1 MDVATMRQVFPGL
14 GAARAAELNSG
25 LNAALRL
32 AGCTTVNR
40 AAMFCAQ
47 VGEES
52 ISLTAPTEL
61 ASGAEY
67 EGRADLGN
75 TERGDGVRFKGR
87 GFIQITGRA
96 NYRGLSKWAH
106 SKGLVPSATYFIDHP
121 AQLAT
126 DKHVWLG
133 PIWYWTVARS
143 MNHFADTK
151 DIEGATRAVNGGL
164 NGFTDRKNR
173 WHLCLRL
180 GDAILPTPAFNAILE
195 DSMLLNKGKD
205 AITPI
210 ALPNN
215 IKMVRFFSDQSARL
229 AVDTRDGKPMTKLSL
244 DKDNART
251 VPVPDDIHA
260 FVAHR
265 LDDGGNDISAAF
277 GA

>member
-1 MDVATMRQVFPGL
+1 
-14 GAARAAELNSG
+14 
-25 LNAALRL
+25 
-32 AGCTTVNR
+32 
-40 AAMFCAQ
+40 MFCAQ

-67 EGRADLGN
+67 EGRTDLGN
-75 TERGDGVRFKGR
+75 THPGDGVRFKGR
-87 GFIQITGRA
+87 GFIQITGRS
-96 NYRGLSKWAH
+96 NYGVLSRWAH

-121 AQLAT
+121 GQLAT
-126 DKHVWLG
+126 DKYVWLG
-133 PIWYWTVARS
+133 PIWYWTVARP
-143 MNHFADTK
+143 MNHFADAE

-164 NGFTDRKNR
+164 HGIKDRTNR

-180 GDAILPTPAFNAILE
+180 GNTILPAPASATILE

-210 ALPNN
+210 ALPTG
-215 IKMVRFFSDQSARL
+215 IKVVRFFSNQSAQL
-229 AVDTRDGKPMTKLSL
+229 GVDTRDGKPMTKLNL
-244 DKDNART
+244 NNTIAPVVA
-251 VPVPDDIHA
+251 VPNDIHA

-265 LDDGGNDISAAF
+265 LDDGANDISVAF

>member
-1 MDVATMRQVFPGL
+1 MDVATMQQVFPGL
-14 GAARAAELNSG
+14 GAARATELNSG
-25 LNAALRL
+25 LNAALRQ

-75 TERGDGVRFKGR
+75 NQPGDGVRFKGR
-87 GFIQITGRA
+87 GFIQITGRT
-96 NYRGLSKWAH
+96 NYGGLSKWAH

-121 AQLAT
+121 GQLAT

-133 PIWYWTVARS
+133 PIWYWTVARP
-143 MNHFADTK
+143 MNHFADAK
-151 DIEGATRAVNGGL
+151 NIEGATRAVNGGL
-164 NGFTDRKNR
+164 RGLTDRTNR

-180 GDAILPTPAFNAILE
+180 GDAILPTPAFTAME

-265 LDDGGNDISAAF
+265 LDDGVNDISAAF

>member
-229 AVDTRDGKPMTKLSL
+229 AVDTRDGKPMTRLSL

>member
-1 MDVATMRQVFPGL
+1 MDVATMRRVFPGL
-14 GAARAAELNSG
+14 AAARAAELNSG
-25 LNAALRL
+25 LNTALRL

-75 TERGDGVRFKGR
+75 THPGDGVRFKGR
-87 GFIQITGRA
+87 GFIQITGRT
-96 NYRGLSKWAH
+96 NYGGLSRWAH

-121 AQLAT
+121 GQLAT

-133 PIWYWTVARS
+133 PIWYWTVARP
-143 MNHFADTK
+143 MNRFADAK

-164 NGFTDRKNR
+164 NGLTDRTNR

-180 GDAILPTPAFNAILE
+180 GDAILPPPASKTILE

-210 ALPNN
+210 ALPND

-229 AVDTRDGKPMTKLSL
+229 AVDTRNGKPMTKLSL
-244 DKDNART
+244 DKDNAR
-251 VPVPDDIHA
+251 VVAVPDDIHA

-265 LDDGGNDISAAF
+265 LDEGGNDVSVAF